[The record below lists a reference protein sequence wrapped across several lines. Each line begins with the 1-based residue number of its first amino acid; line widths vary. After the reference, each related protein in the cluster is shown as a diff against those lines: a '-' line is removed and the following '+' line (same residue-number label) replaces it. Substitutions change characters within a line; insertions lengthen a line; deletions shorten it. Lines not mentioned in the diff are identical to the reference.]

1 MNGSETAEFRR
12 ALEDFALASGHLV
25 AIELDATGRIQDY
38 NKGFSLAVSAAGEPR
53 GQSLAAF
60 FPPRK
65 GNPQEIVPG
74 LPGGLAVPY
83 RLVSWDGRELLLHA
97 YRLADEHVLLLGM
110 PLNPDESL
118 AMQRMAGLTTEMGNL
133 VRELRR
139 ANRRIL
145 DLARTDALT
154 GLPNRRYFFERLGE
168 ALEQA
173 RQLRRPLSVLMI
185 DLDHF
190 KEVNDRFGHAGG
202 DAVLTAFAELLRG
215 GARASD
221 FPGRLGGEELA
232 LLLPDTDAGQGQR
245 VAERLRADT
254 ARLRPL
260 GEAAVFTVS
269 IGVAT
274 LRAEETGD
282 AFLARA
288 DAALY
293 AAKTAGRDRV
303 VVAGAVSST
312 PAEGSERRR
321 PKHRLLQ

>member
-1 MNGSETAEFRR
+1 MKGSETAEFQR

-25 AIELDATGRIQDY
+25 AIELDAAGRLHDY
-38 NKGFSLAVSAAGEPR
+38 NKGFSLAVSAAGESH
-53 GQSLAAF
+53 GQPFGAF

-65 GNPQEIVPG
+65 GNPQAIVPG

-97 YRLADEHVLLLGM
+97 YPLADEHILLLGM

-118 AMQRMAGLTTEMGNL
+118 AMQRMSGLTTEMGNL

-145 DLARTDALT
+145 DLARTDVLT
-154 GLPNRRYFFERLGE
+154 GLPNRRYFYERLGE
-168 ALEQA
+168 AVEQA
-173 RQLRRPLSVLMI
+173 RHLRRPLSVLMI

-190 KEVNDRFGHAGG
+190 KRVNDRFGHAGG

-215 GARASD
+215 RARAGD

-232 LLLPDTDAGQGQR
+232 LLLPDTDAEQGQR
-245 VAERLRADT
+245 VAERLRADA

-260 GEAAVFTVS
+260 DEAAVFTVS

-274 LRAEETGD
+274 WRDGETGE
-282 AFLARA
+282 ALLARA
-288 DAALY
+288 DEALY

-303 VVAGAVSST
+303 VVAGSASGGAVG
-312 PAEGSERRR
+312 A
-321 PKHRLLQ
+321 H